1 MTKLLTLDEMLE
13 ILLTLKHPAAS
24 ACQIAL
30 EAIGSAMARRIAREL
45 QVDAGSATF
54 QGTAFAGTCAAFR
67 PSFPGQPCPP
77 TLADYDATEWN

>member
-1 MTKLLTLDEMLE
+1 MTKLTLDDMLE
-13 ILLTLKHPAAS
+13 TLHTLKHPTAS
-24 ACQIAL
+24 DCQIAL

-45 QVDAGSATF
+45 LVDAGPATF
-54 QGTAFAGTCAAFR
+54 QGCTEFGGTCAAFR